1 MGRKSRK
8 EEITRAVHEY
18 LTLAEHRLPDEWII
32 DVKHVAAAVGAS
44 RTSLYAYGL
53 AEEIKAAARR
63 QRERSG
69 LSGEAVHRRRLRDQ
83 LRQLRQELALA
94 DERNKALLA
103 HLAIVETNAARLGLD
118 PEELYRLPAKP
129 VRSVSH
135 AGRRSKRRRGS

>member
-8 EEITRAVHEY
+8 EEIARAVREY
-18 LTLAEHRLPDEWII
+18 LAMAEHHPPDEWII

-44 RTSLYAYGL
+44 RTSLYAYAL
-53 AEEIKAAARR
+53 ADEIKAVARR

-83 LRQLRQELALA
+83 IRQLRQELTLA

-103 HLAIVETNAARLGLD
+103 QLAIIETNAARLGID
-118 PEELYRLPAKP
+118 PEELYRPPAKP

-135 AGRRSKRRRGS
+135 AGRDHKRR

>member
-1 MGRKSRK
+1 MIMGRKSRK
-8 EEITRAVHEY
+8 EEITRAVREY
-18 LTLAEHRLPDEWII
+18 LAMAEHRLPDEWII

-44 RTSLYAYGL
+44 RTSLYAYDL
-53 AEEIKAAARR
+53 AEEITAAARR

-83 LRQLRQELALA
+83 VRQLRQKLAQA

-103 HLAIVETNAARLGLD
+103 HLAIIETNAARLGLD

-135 AGRRSKRRRGS
+135 AGRGHRRR